1 MSTLFITMINLKNEL
16 FQKYGNNRI
25 FLKEV
30 MNSDEM
36 MVICFNVGGHY
47 DSVVG
52 SVTLTDEG
60 WTLEDFEYKT
70 FEMLIKEQSKM
81 KEIGVL
87 N

>member
-1 MSTLFITMINLKNEL
+1 MSTLFISMMNLKNEL

-30 MNSDEM
+30 MNTDEM
-36 MVICFNVGGHY
+36 MVICFNVGGNY

-52 SVTLTDEG
+52 TIELIDGSWEVT
-60 WTLEDFEYKT
+60 DFEYDT
-70 FEMLIKEQSKM
+70 FEMLLKSQKEM

>member
-36 MVICFNVGGHY
+36 MVICFNVGGNY

-52 SVTLTDEG
+52 SVTLTNEG
-60 WTLEDFEYKT
+60 WTLEDFEYGT
-70 FEMLIKEQSKM
+70 FEMLVNEQKSLKEV
-81 KEIGVL
+81 GVL

>member
-1 MSTLFITMINLKNEL
+1 MINLKNEL

-30 MNSDEM
+30 MNTDEVM
-36 MVICFNVGGHY
+36 IICFNVGGNY

-52 SVTLTDEG
+52 SVILTDEG
-60 WTLEDFEYKT
+60 WTLEEFQYKS
-70 FEMLIKEQSKM
+70 FEMLVNEQSKM